1 MKLFRLRLLR
11 FTAAC
16 LMLLSAFSLPVVA
29 MACDYVSVPMGNT
42 FCGMESSAS
51 PQQGCQ
57 MPSGTM
63 CKAILASPALL
74 PQSLSVTV
82 PQFFGA
88 HLSGA
93 FLAAFI
99 PGNFNTLRVSSVAHP
114 PDAFV
119 LGWLPGTSTY
129 LHTARL
135 RI

>member
-1 MKLFRLRLLR
+1 MKLFRLRPLR

-29 MACDYVSVPMGNT
+29 MACDYVSMPTGNML
-42 FCGMESSAS
+42 CGMDLSAS

-57 MPSGTM
+57 MPSGRV
-63 CKAILASPALL
+63 CKAMLASSALL
-74 PQSLSVTV
+74 PQSLVVTT
-82 PQFFGA
+82 PQFSST
-88 HLSGA
+88 HLGGI
-93 FLAAFI
+93 LPAAFI
-99 PGNFNTLRVSSVAHP
+99 DGNFNPVRARSVAYP
-114 PDAFV
+114 SGAFV